1 LADIGDNSG
10 VAASVAAPGPPLPDH
25 FLWLS
30 LPAICHRHDQDD
42 AITTFDQRGMPPAS
56 AAYSGAAA
64 SLIQF

>member
-1 LADIGDNSG
+1 MVMSSSENAEIQ
-10 VAASVAAPGPPLPDH
+10 AGPPLPDH